1 MPKLSDTQA
10 VLLAAAAARPDLRVL
25 PAPETL
31 KLKGAALA
39 RSLQALLG
47 RGLIA
52 EAAPA
57 ERPVMGEPEGEQECL
72 IITPAGLDAIGVESQ
87 RRRRLSCGYG
97 FGTP

>member
-39 RSLQALLG
+39 RTLQVPARPRPDRRG
-47 RGLIA
+47 RTG
-52 EAAPA
+52 
-57 ERPVMGEPEGEQECL
+57 
-72 IITPAGLDAIGVESQ
+72 
-87 RRRRLSCGYG
+87 
-97 FGTP
+97 